1 MGNARLFPRGKDSPV
16 LDYFSKK
23 LEEVFDALLEPL
35 WLRLKAW
42 IKDLSWL
49 GRTLLLVFAGLVA
62 LATFYWDSLPLF
74 YRTTV
79 AFGKIVTSVPTQIP
93 LDSSLVFKVRET
105 SRRLAEG
112 LRPEL
117 NDPASLNPASAWTL
131 AQLTAA
137 SSGMIKIR
145 AEVVRTYFRNVEI
158 ACDCWQETP
167 GNSDPPNVAVSG
179 WVLLALAELNFAA
192 TEAEVRFFLK
202 EQARDGWWSVFPVTA
217 DEANASTFGTAWAL
231 IGLKT
236 QLRKKLIPQTM
247 EEEVS
252 NAIAKGSNWLIMHQG
267 SGSRWKDYPLREQ
280 GEYSDSISGLV
291 MHTLHLTVPDSI
303 TQIEKEWLANLPPNA
318 PIAGAKDQNFVWISP
333 RAGAFHKDD
342 FTQIRLPWMLI
353 ATADAYGAGNYFERT
368 RALLWME
375 QALSQESVIHADMQ
389 PDNWWRAE
397 LLLALHYVAA

>member
-1 MGNARLFPRGKDSPV
+1 MGNAGLFPGGKDSPV

-23 LEEVFDALLEPL
+23 LEELFDALLEPL

-62 LATFYWDSLPLF
+62 LAALYWDSLPLF

-79 AFGKIVTSVPTQIP
+79 AFGKIVTSAPTQIP
-93 LDSSLVFKVRET
+93 LDSSLAFKVRET

-117 NDPASLNPASAWTL
+117 NDPANLDPPSAWTL

-137 SSGMIKIR
+137 SSGMTKIR
-145 AEVVRTYFRNVEI
+145 AEVVRTYFRNTEI

-167 GNSDPPNVAVSG
+167 GNSPPNVAVSG

-192 TEAEVRFFLK
+192 TEAQVRFFLK
-202 EQARDGWWSVFPVTA
+202 EQTRDGWWSVFPTTG

-231 IGLKT
+231 IGLQT
-236 QLRKKLIPQTM
+236 QLRKKLIPQIM

-252 NAIAKGSNWLIMHQG
+252 NAIGKGSSWLIRHQG
-267 SGSRWKDYPLREQ
+267 SGSRWKDYPLNEK
-280 GEYSDSISGLV
+280 GANSDSLSGLV
-291 MHTLHLTVPDSI
+291 MHALHLTVPDSI
-303 TQIEKEWLANLPPNA
+303 TQLKKEWLANLPSNVPT
-318 PIAGAKDQNFVWISP
+318 AGASNQSFVWIRP
-333 RAGAFHKDD
+333 RVGAPVKDD
-342 FTQIRLPWMLI
+342 YVQIVLPWMLI
-353 ATADAYGAGNYFERT
+353 ATADAYGAGDYFECT
-368 RALLWME
+368 NALLWME
-375 QALSQESVIHADMQ
+375 QALSQESVIHADTQ
-389 PDNWWRAE
+389 VDNWARAE
-397 LLLALHYVAA
+397 FLLALHYVAA